1 MSNINYKE
9 LIEQQLTGTISDGNK
24 TILESKLASDFSLRD
39 EMNSQ
44 SGMINGL
51 KEFRKAE
58 LKTRLNNVP
67 IEVGVLG
74 TLGQSALVKVG
85 ATIGSTIL
93 FVGGMY
99 YFSIN
104 PFNDSPQMEALTPI
118 TVIDESASKE
128 IVAPEELPVVAAP
141 TEPSTNGKVTSSTV
155 SENKP
160 LVKPSVIA
168 LVEEPV
174 SESQV
179 PVVEEVAPAFQKPQ
193 IVEFDSDDEFE
204 PETIDSSNPSDASEP
219 LEINKPIDIELKS
232 AESLDKLQYQFY
244 EERLYLY
251 GNFGE
256 VPYEIIE
263 INSKSGKRIYLYHQ
277 DVYYTLSYPTDKV
290 KDLEKVTNEELL
302 KELTIFREIKALN

>member
-67 IEVGVLG
+67 MEVGILG

-99 YFSIN
+99 YFNIN
-104 PFNDSPQMEALTPI
+104 PFNDAPQMEALTPI
-118 TVIDESASKE
+118 TFIDESASKK

-141 TEPSTNGKVTSSTV
+141 TEPSTNEKVTSTKV
-155 SENKP
+155 SDNK
-160 LVKPSVIA
+160 VSATPSAIA
-168 LVEEPV
+168 LAEEPA

-179 PVVEEVAPAFQKPQ
+179 VAVEEVAPAFQKPQ
-193 IVEFDSDDEFE
+193 VVEFDGDDEFE
-204 PETIDSSNPSDASEP
+204 PETIDSSDPSDASEP
-219 LEINKPIDIELKS
+219 LEINKPIDIELKA

-263 INSKSGKRIYLYHQ
+263 INSKAGKRIYLFHQ
-277 DVYYTLSYPTDKV
+277 DVYYTLSYPTNKV
-290 KDLEKVTNEELL
+290 TDLEKVTNEELI
-302 KELTIFREIKALN
+302 KELTIFRENKALN